1 MTIGTFDT
9 ARTPRDDHEST
20 QVFVCVATG
29 DFYGMAET
37 YVERMAGMLRQFAP
51 APFKLIC
58 VTDRARQLDPSIE
71 QIDCTAWQEL
81 RARGGRATRLKLG
94 LFNPA
99 YIPYTEFV
107 YLDLT
112 LVIRASLGPLLE
124 FSRSQETDLVI
135 VNGWFYDGYN
145 SCVMR
150 IRPAGLRFIYEDF
163 VSGREYPAK
172 IPGDQDY
179 ITGSLRAHGVE
190 ATTFPPEQIVSFK
203 QAIRE
208 GLGAPAAAS
217 HRIGSALIVKFHGKP
232 KMHQIFRP
240 WYRFFKYGLRY
251 LGRGRLAYPFS
262 IADLERCWSSNAPAR
277 PAEK

>member
-1 MTIGTFDT
+1 MRGDRRFLRHGRNLRRTHGGHAAAVR
-9 ARTPRDDHEST
+9 AR
-20 QVFVCVATG
+20 
-29 DFYGMAET
+29 
-37 YVERMAGMLRQFAP
+37 
-51 APFKLIC
+51 PFKLIC

-107 YLDLT
+107 YPTFT

-172 IPGDQDY
+172 IPRR
-179 ITGSLRAHGVE
+179 S
-190 ATTFPPEQIVSFK
+190 
-203 QAIRE
+203 
-208 GLGAPAAAS
+208 GL
-217 HRIGSALIVKFHGKP
+217 HH
-232 KMHQIFRP
+232 
-240 WYRFFKYGLRY
+240 
-251 LGRGRLAYPFS
+251 RLA
-262 IADLERCWSSNAPAR
+262 AR
-277 PAEK
+277 TSGSRPRPSRRSRS